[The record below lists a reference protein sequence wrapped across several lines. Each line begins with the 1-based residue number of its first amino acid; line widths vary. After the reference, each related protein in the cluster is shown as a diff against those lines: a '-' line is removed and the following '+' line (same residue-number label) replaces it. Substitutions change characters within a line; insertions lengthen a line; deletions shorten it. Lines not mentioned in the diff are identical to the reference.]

1 MKPFCCQGSLI
12 FSAQYCADDDD
23 VREEICRLRG
33 QLHEMEQRISPT
45 IIIESLIKIFVE
57 HYSKLR
63 ASLTSTSTA
72 PVISLASKFYCM
84 DKQKTRTIALPH
96 DVEDKIEN
104 LWLSRVE
111 SYTITCDGDA
121 AATLSIHPSK
131 VHDDLP
137 LPVVT
142 LSDGTI
148 YPVLRRVA
156 HRTPHFWARN
166 DPNLAGVVMNSDIA
180 SDWSKRTSVATSSQ
194 VVTWPAHADLDK
206 LFSLWLNSSLR
217 DEPTAVL
224 TVDGGMVR
232 LFVDA
237 IAANPDARC
246 HFTCSGEKTVYGYFV
261 LVANDDDRSDLQRLF
276 VGSFNIE

>member
-1 MKPFCCQGSLI
+1 MASQTMN
-12 FSAQYCADDDD
+12 SAKSDDP
-23 VREEICRLRG
+23 RAEIRRLRG
-33 QLHEMEQRISPT
+33 QLYEIEQRISPT
-45 IIIESLIKIFVE
+45 VIIESLIKTFVE

-63 ASLTSTSTA
+63 ATTSGVSG
-72 PVISLASKFYCM
+72 ISLASNFYCT

-96 DVEDKIEN
+96 DAAEKIEN

-111 SYTITCDGDA
+111 SYTIACDGDA
-121 AATLSIHPSK
+121 AATLSLHPSK

-137 LPVVT
+137 LPVIT
-142 LSDGTI
+142 LTDGTI
-148 YPVLRRVA
+148 YAVLRRIP

-166 DPNLAGVVMNSDIA
+166 DPNLAGVVINSDIA
-180 SDWSKRTSVATSSQ
+180 SDWSKRTSVASSSQ
-194 VVTWPAHADLDK
+194 VVAWPAHADLDK
-206 LFSLWLNSSLR
+206 LFSLWLNR
-217 DEPTAVL
+217 DAPDEPTAVL

-261 LVANDDDRSDLQRLF
+261 LVANDEDHSDLQRVF
-276 VGSFNIE
+276 VGSVNI